1 MPRPPAVDPPGGPGD
16 PGDPAAV
23 VRRLQQVMAGIR
35 RAGAGEPT
43 TGDLL
48 DALSRLRAVR
58 EQLAGWEPELAAAAR
73 ERGASWA
80 ALAPALGVGSR
91 QAAER
96 RFLRLQPSATGEA
109 TGEARVRAER
119 DRRAGDRAVAS
130 WARRNAGPLRR
141 LAAQVGAVDALPPSG
156 RRRVDRVQEALGDD
170 DPVSL
175 LGPLAATQDD
185 LGDAHGSLAEQ
196 IRSMTAET
204 TQLRRDA
211 VHQDRDA

>member
-1 MPRPPAVDPPGGPGD
+1 MPGPSTARPSVDSR
-16 PGDPAAV
+16 DPAAV
-23 VRRLQQVMAGIR
+23 VRGLQQVVAAIR
-35 RAGAGEPT
+35 QPPAEAPSAA
-43 TGDLL
+43 DLL
-48 DALSRLRAVR
+48 EALTRLRAVR

-96 RFLRLQPSATGEA
+96 RFLRLRPSATGEA

-119 DRRAGDRAVAS
+119 DRRAGERAVAS

-175 LGPLAATQDD
+175 LGPLAAAQDD
-185 LGDAHGSLAEQ
+185 LGAEHGGLAEQ
-196 IRSMTAET
+196 IRSVTAET
-204 TQLRRDA
+204 SQLRRDA
-211 VHQDRDA
+211 SHQDHDA

>member
-1 MPRPPAVDPPGGPGD
+1 MSGPSPLDPPVD
-16 PGDPAAV
+16 LRDPAAV
-23 VRRLQQVMAGIR
+23 VQRLQQVVAAIQR
-35 RAGAGEPT
+35 PGADTPT
-43 TGDLL
+43 TADLL
-48 DALSRLRAVR
+48 DALNRLRAVR

-119 DRRAGDRAVAS
+119 DRRAGERAVAS

-156 RRRVDRVQEALGDD
+156 RRRVDRVQAALGDD

-175 LGPLAATQDD
+175 LGPLAAAQDD
-185 LGDAHGSLAEQ
+185 LGAEHGSLAEQ
-196 IRSMTAET
+196 IRSVTAET
-204 TQLRRDA
+204 SQLRRNA
-211 VHQDRDA
+211 SLQERDG